1 MANLFPKYQKEEV
14 YEMVEGAYAALDT
27 AETKGIHYKIT
38 ALSAVGVF
46 LDGFDISIIG
56 VALTIIN
63 SLPAF
68 SYVTTPMGKGLM
80 AASTTIGMFAG
91 AIVFGYVTDKR
102 GRKFMYTWDMVVFVV
117 FTAAISLAPDYWS
130 LFIFRIILGLAIGAD
145 YSISTTI
152 ISEFSPKQSRGKLL
166 AVNVSA
172 WWIGSAAAFIT
183 GWSLLPLGPNA
194 WRWMF
199 AIGMIPAI
207 IVLVLRR
214 SVPES
219 PRWLANNGQSEE
231 AEAVLRG
238 ITGKSG
244 DLQITATKASIST
257 LFNKKYLRATLFVAL
272 FWFSYDVAFYG
283 IGLFT
288 PTILSIFG
296 LSHSNAILG
305 SAAFATVAVIGS
317 FLCIATVDRWGRKAV
332 TILGFSGMTV
342 SLLVLSIVSIE
353 TPRSAFTA
361 GGYAVTIAA
370 MYIIFQLT
378 QTWGPGG
385 TDFIFPQELFPTSV
399 RATGQGWGT
408 SVSRIGA
415 ILGLVGFP
423 QIVALAG
430 LGYGLML
437 FLAFSIVGLLATVF
451 LGTETKGKTLEEI
464 TE

>member
-1 MANLFPKYQKEEV
+1 MSNSP
-14 YEMVEGAYAALDT
+14 YAALDT
-27 AETKGIHYKIT
+27 AEIKKIHYKIT

-56 VALTIIN
+56 VALTLITA
-63 SLPAF
+63 LPSF
-68 SYVTTPMGKGLM
+68 SYATTPLGKGLM
-80 AASTTIGMFAG
+80 AASTTIGMFVG
-91 AIVFGYVTDKR
+91 AIVFGYVTDRR
-102 GRKFMYTWDMVVFVV
+102 GRKFMYMWDMVAFVV
-117 FTAAISLAPDYWS
+117 FTAAIALAFDYWS
-130 LFIFRIILGLAIGAD
+130 LFIFRTILGLAIGAD

-172 WWIGSAAAFIT
+172 WWVGSAVAFMI
-183 GWSLLPLGPNA
+183 GYVLLPLGINS

-199 AIGMIPAI
+199 AVGMIPAT

-219 PRWLANNGQSEE
+219 PRWLAGAGKADQARS
-231 AEAVLRG
+231 VLEQ
-238 ITGKSG
+238 ITGQTG
-244 DLQITATKASIST
+244 EVANGTANVSLGT
-257 LFNKKYLRATLFVAL
+257 LFSRKYARAALFVAL

-296 LSHSNAILG
+296 LSRSNAVLG
-305 SAAFATVAVIGS
+305 SAVFAAVAVIGS
-317 FLCIATVDRWGRKAV
+317 FLCIATVDKWGRKAV
-332 TILGFSGMTV
+332 TILGFSGMSV
-342 SLLVLSIVSIE
+342 SLLVLSIVAINA
-353 TPRSAFTA
+353 PRSAFTA
-361 GGYAVTIAA
+361 GGFAVVIAA
-370 MYIIFQLT
+370 MYILFQLT

-385 TDFIFPQELFPTSV
+385 TDFIFPQELFPTSI

-423 QIVALAG
+423 QIVAYAG
-430 LGYGLML
+430 LGDGLLL
-437 FLAFSIVGLLATVF
+437 FFAFSVVGLLVTIF

-464 TE
+464 TG